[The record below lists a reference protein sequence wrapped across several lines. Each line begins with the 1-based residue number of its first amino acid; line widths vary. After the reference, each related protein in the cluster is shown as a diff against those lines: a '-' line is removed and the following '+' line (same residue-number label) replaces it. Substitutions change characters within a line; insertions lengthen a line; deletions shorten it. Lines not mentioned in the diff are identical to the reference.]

1 MLANVGHLCV
11 LVMDAL
17 LGIQSNG
24 EVTQDHKAVHSSNN
38 INSAKFEEKNHLL
51 I

>member
-24 EVTQDHKAVHSSNN
+24 EMTQDHKAVQY
-38 INSAKFEEKNHLL
+38 EKCTRVTT
-51 I
+51 